1 MHPLDEVRLGMARL
15 NFHLVH
21 EHPEP
26 LFMGELPRS
35 YDTVPA
41 PVVINMCGVFAHPE
55 PPVRFTFGMPL
66 LDNQVVHFRLAE
78 LQSEVELLRALIYT
92 GGEEYVNG
100 KDVLQKASIAK
111 LKAGRLTREVY
122 DSCLQYWGGQGFM
135 WDSNIARGYRDSRLG
150 SIGGGADEV
159 MLSIICKTMDILPGK
174 KKG

>member
-66 LDNQVVHFRLAE
+66 LDSL
-78 LQSEVELLRALIYT
+78 
-92 GGEEYVNG
+92 
-100 KDVLQKASIAK
+100 DASIAP
-111 LKAGRLTREVY
+111 TREEIERFLESIHPWA
-122 DSCLQYWGGQGFM
+122 DRGPTYWHCHAGLNRSGLAVASYLHLYRGM
-135 WDSNIARGYRDSRLG
+135 RISDAIASLRTKRSPMVLCNSLYEQRLREWYG
-150 SIGGGADEV
+150 DDDEQAFTAFDIETYLRERIGR
-159 MLSIICKTMDILPGK
+159 
-174 KKG
+174 